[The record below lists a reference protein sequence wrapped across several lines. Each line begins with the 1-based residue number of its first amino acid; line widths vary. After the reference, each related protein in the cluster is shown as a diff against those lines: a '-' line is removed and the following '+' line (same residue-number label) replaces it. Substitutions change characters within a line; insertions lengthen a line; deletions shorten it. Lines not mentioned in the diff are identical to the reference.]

1 MRRIDPGPEVR
12 DPTISSVDVHV
23 FRAPIPTPVVNSFG
37 AITDR
42 PMALVRIADSDGIA
56 GWGEIWC
63 NFPSVG
69 AEHRARL
76 VTSVF
81 APLLIGAPASD
92 PEAHFTRLS
101 RGVAAQILQTGEPG
115 PFAQCL
121 AAIDQALTDLAA
133 RRAQMPLWRHLG
145 GVSAKVRVYASGI
158 GPDDVETIATQHWQK
173 GFRAFKL
180 KIGFGRERD
189 LGNLDAMRRTLPG
202 TATLMTDANQ
212 AWSATEAASMAREL
226 ASYKLAWLEEPIA
239 ADAPW
244 AAWQSLAAAAPMPLA
259 AGENLRGESAFE
271 AAIASRSLGVLQPD
285 IGKWSGFSRG
295 VAIGRHAVAAGMRFC
310 PHWLAGGV
318 GLMASLHL
326 LAAVGGAG
334 LAEWDANP
342 NPLRERF
349 PLPDVVDGAI
359 TLPDAPGLGFEPD
372 LDALSEFAVAA

>member
-1 MRRIDPGPEVR
+1 MR
-12 DPTISSVDVHV
+12 DPIISRVDVHV
-23 FRAPIPTPVVNSFG
+23 FRAPITTPVVNSFG

-42 PMALVRIADSDGIA
+42 PMVLVQITDSDGVA

-81 APLLIGAPASD
+81 APLLIGEPAAD
-92 PEAHFTRLS
+92 PEAHFARLS
-101 RGVAAQILQTGEPG
+101 RRVASQVLQTGEPG

-133 RRAQMPLWRHLG
+133 RREGMPLWRHLG

-158 GPDDVETIATQHWQK
+158 GPDAVETKVTQHWEK

-189 LGNLDAMRRTLPG
+189 LANLDATRRALPVS
-202 TATLMTDANQ
+202 TSVMTDANQ

-226 ASYKLAWLEEPIA
+226 GPYKVGWLEEPIA

-244 AAWQSLAAAAPMPLA
+244 AVWQSLAAQAPIPLA

-295 VAIGRHAVAAGMRFC
+295 VAIGRHAVAAGLRFC
-310 PHWLAGGV
+310 PHWLAGGI

-326 LAAVGGAG
+326 LAAVGGDG

-349 PLPDVVDGAI
+349 PLPGVIDGAV

-372 LDALSEFAVAA
+372 LEALSEFAVTR

>member
-1 MRRIDPGPEVR
+1 MDNTMPDCV
-12 DPTISSVDVHV
+12 ISAVDVHV
-23 FRAPIPTPVVNSFG
+23 FRAPIATPVVNAFG
-37 AITDR
+37 VISDR
-42 PMALVRIADSDGIA
+42 PMTLVRIADTDGIA

-63 NFPSVG
+63 NFPNVG

-81 APLLIGAPASD
+81 APLLIGHSATGPG
-92 PEAHFTRLS
+92 AHFVRLD
-101 RGVAAQILQTGEPG
+101 RAVAAQVLQTGEPG

-133 RRAQMPLWRHLG
+133 RRAGLPIWRHLG
-145 GVSAKVRVYASGI
+145 GASGKVSVYASGI
-158 GPDDVETIATQHWQK
+158 GPDGVESTVKRHWDA

-180 KIGFGRERD
+180 KLGFGRERD
-189 LGNLDAMRRTLPG
+189 LANLDAMRRALPNA
-202 TATLMTDANQ
+202 ATVMTDANQ
-212 AWSATEAASMAREL
+212 AWSPTQAAAMAREL
-226 ASYKLAWLEEPIA
+226 APYDLAWLEEPIA

-244 AAWQSLAAAAPMPLA
+244 PVWQSLAAAAPIVLA
-259 AGENLRGESAFE
+259 AGENLRGASAFD

-285 IGKWSGFSRG
+285 IGKWGGFSNG
-295 VAIGRHAVAAGMRFC
+295 VAIGRRAVATGMRFC

-326 LAAVGGAG
+326 LAAVGGRG
-334 LAEWDANP
+334 FAEWDANP

-349 PLPDVVDGAI
+349 PLPGVVDGAV

-372 LDALSEFAVAA
+372 VAAFAEFAVAR